1 MTRIPAYLRPA
12 SMLAPVLL
20 STSLIASAPVAI
32 AQESESSG
40 GLLVDFL
47 EDTLSGESR
56 AIRVTGLE
64 GALSSRATL
73 DKLTVADADGVWLT
87 IEGAEL
93 DWNRLAL
100 LRGNFSVNALKADRI
115 HIERAPTTPLED
127 PDLPAPEAT
136 PFQLPE
142 VPVAIKIGEL
152 SVAELTLG
160 EQLAGVAAVLDV
172 DGTLTL
178 ADGALDSQLTIT
190 RLDRASDTLDLSAGF
205 ANATGNI
212 TLDMTL

>member
-1 MTRIPAYLRPA
+1 
-12 SMLAPVLL
+12 MLAPVLL

-115 HIERAPTTPLED
+115 HIEVGLGQRGGWGSHRA
-127 PDLPAPEAT
+127 
-136 PFQLPE
+136 
-142 VPVAIKIGEL
+142 KC
-152 SVAELTLG
+152 S
-160 EQLAGVAAVLDV
+160 
-172 DGTLTL
+172 
-178 ADGALDSQLTIT
+178 
-190 RLDRASDTLDLSAGF
+190 
-205 ANATGNI
+205 
-212 TLDMTL
+212 